1 MITVNDILNICKG
14 ELVCGDKDL
23 ECKIF
28 TKDTRSIN
36 DGDIY
41 IGIKGEVYDGN
52 TFYREAFDKGAKA
65 CILDNKEVI
74 KDTHDGDT
82 FGMIPVETLP
92 LSMR

>member
-41 IGIKGEVYDGN
+41 IEK
-52 TFYREAFDKGAKA
+52 
-65 CILDNKEVI
+65 
-74 KDTHDGDT
+74 KD
-82 FGMIPVETLP
+82 E
-92 LSMR
+92 